1 MSLQTLYEK
10 DFYSWINK
18 NVLLL
23 KAHKLEKLDVEHL
36 IEELEGMARSQKRAL
51 INRLVS
57 LLCHMLKW
65 DYQMDRRSKS
75 WENTIREQ
83 QFQIQLL
90 LEDSPSLKITE
101 DILKKAY
108 GRATEK
114 AFTETK
120 GAVSQKLIPE
130 KCPYTVKEILSRAI

>member
-51 INRLVS
+51 IFGESWN
-57 LLCHMLKW
+57 LKVV
-65 DYQMDRRSKS
+65 
-75 WENTIREQ
+75 IRV
-83 QFQIQLL
+83 LAHRY
-90 LEDSPSLKITE
+90 KV
-101 DILKKAY
+101 A
-108 GRATEK
+108 A
-114 AFTETK
+114 
-120 GAVSQKLIPE
+120 
-130 KCPYTVKEILSRAI
+130 C